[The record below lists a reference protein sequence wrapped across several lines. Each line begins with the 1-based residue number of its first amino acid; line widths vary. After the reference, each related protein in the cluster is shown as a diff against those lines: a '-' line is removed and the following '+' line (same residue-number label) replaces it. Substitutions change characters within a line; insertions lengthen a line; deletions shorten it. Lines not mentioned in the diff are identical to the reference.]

1 MANPSYPRTLEATDP
16 GTTRKEAEDREF
28 GDEDDRCSTSKRKN
42 CDSDNWR
49 RRVTSLA
56 FNHEE
61 YTHTLVSEIMVMKEM
76 LFGCFVTAQTLLS
89 RKERKRKRK
98 KKMPFE
104 NTHNNQLLRLCSLA

>member
-1 MANPSYPRTLEATDP
+1 MAYPSSPRTLEATDP
-16 GTTRKEAEDREF
+16 GTTRKEAEDRDF
-28 GDEDDRCSTSKRKN
+28 GKDDDSCPTSKRKN

-76 LFGCFVTAQTLLS
+76 LFWMFCHSSNLVIKE
-89 RKERKRKRK
+89 RERKRKK
-98 KKMPFE
+98 NAF
-104 NTHNNQLLRLCSLA
+104 